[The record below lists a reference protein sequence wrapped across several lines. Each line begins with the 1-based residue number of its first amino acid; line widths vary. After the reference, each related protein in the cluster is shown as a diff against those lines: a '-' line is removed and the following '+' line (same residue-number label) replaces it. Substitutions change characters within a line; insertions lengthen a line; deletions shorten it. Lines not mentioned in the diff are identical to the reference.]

1 MVGYRLVY
9 RMVIDKVIGLS
20 HFRLMK
26 SLFPIALLAVVLTSC
41 QNKPEPVVESAWSPE
56 QPKLIAYYAEEGEA
70 KYKQREEKYYEDG
83 VLEYSG
89 GYDIYGKRH
98 GDWKYK
104 YPNGNLW
111 SIGTYDHG
119 KKTGPKKVYWPEGQ
133 IRYEGSFEND
143 EKSGRWVFYDMEGK
157 VLDERTFPSP
167 AQEAE

>member
-41 QNKPEPVVESAWSPE
+41 QNKPEPVVESEWSPE

-98 GDWKYK
+98 GDWKYN